1 MVNYFLILGLNTS
14 ATERDIKLAYRKL
27 AMRYHPDRNKSSGAK
42 ERFIQVNEAYEFLS
56 DPQLRIQHRKQLSNR
71 VNREDLLRRREQ
83 LYRQWAEQ
91 QRQEARKRAARNA
104 ETSFDKF
111 TKSPIYKTAMVLSNV
126 YNYVFFGIGLLII
139 CAPLFKYFGSSP
151 EELRKDPLT
160 FGDVL
165 IPVFI
170 GGFFTYG
177 IYHFLFK
184 NNPDKPVAET
194 SAKTRK

>member
-27 AMRYHPDRNKSSGAK
+27 AMRYHPDRNKETGAK

-56 DPQLRIQHRKQLSNR
+56 DPSLRVQHRKQLSNK

-83 LYRQWAEQ
+83 IYRQWAEQ

-111 TKSPIYKTAMVLSNV
+111 SKSPIYKTAMVLSNV
-126 YNYVFFGIGLLII
+126 YNYVFLAIGLLILGS
-139 CAPLFKYFGSSP
+139 PLIKYYGSTK
-151 EELRKDPLT
+151 EELIKDPLT

-165 IPVFI
+165 IPLFI
-170 GGFFTYG
+170 GGFFTFG

-184 NNPDKPVAET
+184 NNPDRPVREQAAD
-194 SAKTRK
+194 AKK

>member
-27 AMRYHPDRNKSSGAK
+27 AMRYHPDRNKETGAK

-56 DPQLRIQHRKQLSNR
+56 DPGLRVQHRKQLSNK

-83 LYRQWAEQ
+83 IYRQWAEQ

-111 TKSPIYKTAMVLSNV
+111 AKSPIYKTAMVLSNV
-126 YNYVFFGIGLLII
+126 YI
-139 CAPLFKYFGSSP
+139 KYYGSTK
-151 EELRKDPLT
+151 EELIKDPLT

-165 IPVFI
+165 IPLFI
-170 GGFFTYG
+170 GGFFTFG

-184 NNPDKPVAET
+184 NNPDRPVREQAAD
-194 SAKTRK
+194 AKK